1 MIDKECNI
9 NHCLKENN
17 PLIAFHSVAFVVPK
31 LGRGGAE
38 RVVMHLVQSFYSY
51 GIETICIC
59 LEELGALG
67 EELSEKGFR
76 VECIESQRGYD
87 FKAAIKLFHVLR
99 RFNPS
104 LINVHGYGALP
115 YVAFAYLIGARYHVV
130 FTGHGLLYSGF
141 ESRRF
146 LYKNAGRCLSGLTA
160 VTAEVANKH
169 RYYLN
174 WKRNIHI
181 IENGI
186 PAMSLDFEGGKM
198 LREEFGIPSHAFVF
212 LVVGNIRPEKGV
224 EDLLEA
230 VRLLSMKCSGQ
241 TFAVVVAGSSKNR
254 QYFERILDLAK
265 TSRVN
270 SLLKFVGH
278 RRDMSAIYSLA
289 DVFVLPSRSEGL
301 PMVVLEAM
309 SCRLPVVATRVG
321 GIPSIL
327 SDGTGIIVD
336 PIMPEQ
342 LASEMAE
349 IMSNPGKRKTM
360 GEKGYEKVDRMYSV
374 DRMANG
380 YINAFEDIVTRK

>member
-1 MIDKECNI
+1 MIDKENSI
-9 NHCLKENN
+9 YIRHKENN
-17 PLIAFHSVAFVVPK
+17 FSVALHRLAFVVPK

-38 RVVMHLVQSFYSY
+38 RVVMHLIQSFNAY

-67 EELSEKGFR
+67 EELSDEGFR

-87 FKAAIKLFHVLR
+87 LRAAIKLFRVLR
-99 RFNPS
+99 RFKPS

-141 ESRRF
+141 ERRRA

-160 VTAEVANKH
+160 VTEEVAHKH
-169 RYYLN
+169 RFYLN
-174 WKRNIHI
+174 WKRNIYI

-186 PAMSLDFEGGKM
+186 PAMSLDSERGNI
-198 LREEFGIPSHAFVF
+198 LREKFGIPSHAFVF
-212 LVVGNIRPEKGV
+212 LVVGNIRPEKGT

-230 VRLLSMKCSGQ
+230 VRLLIMKCSGQ

-265 TSRVN
+265 TLKVN
-270 SLLKFVGH
+270 NLLKFVGH
-278 RRDMSAIYSLA
+278 RKDMSAIYSLA
-289 DVFVLPSRSEGL
+289 DAFVLPSRSEGL

-321 GIPSIL
+321 GVPSIL
-327 SDGTGIIVD
+327 SDGTGIIVE
-336 PIMPEQ
+336 PMMPEQ
-342 LASEMAE
+342 LACEMAE
-349 IMSNPGKRKTM
+349 IMSNQGMRKAM
-360 GEKGYEKVDRMYSV
+360 GEKGHEKVNKMYSL
-374 DRMANG
+374 DRMAEG
-380 YINAFEDIVTRK
+380 YIKAFEDIVIKK